1 MRLPGEIMANSTVL
15 ITCLNQQISANKDY
29 IVRSLALFIQHQL
42 LKSVSNGKSVTPPES
57 LKIDYELVYK
67 IFE

>member
-1 MRLPGEIMANSTVL
+1 MRLPGEIMANSSVL
-15 ITCLNQQISANKDY
+15 ITCLNQQISSSKDY
-29 IVRSLALFIQHQL
+29 IIKSLALFIQHQL

-57 LKIDYELVYK
+57 LKIDFDLVYK